1 MGARERFEKNSQQIM
16 DTYSALQD
24 QIFKAI
30 IDTLKDG
37 DYKHVDKD
45 DVVLWQAQQ
54 LQKLGKLN
62 RQTIELMSNVDG
74 LSKAAIEDLVKFNGM
89 QIKEEVDSE
98 IQNISNA
105 PAPAN
110 SDVGTILNGIV
121 NQTWTNLQN
130 NVNETLVTRNYGAS
144 SVTRTYRRILT
155 ESTAAT
161 VSGLMTHQDAVESA
175 IYRAVDRG
183 LPTKLVDK
191 AGHNWS
197 LEGYTRSV
205 LRTTVNQTYNSV
217 RLKRMKEFGMNLALM
232 SSHPNSRS
240 ACAYIQGHVVNLVP
254 PEDPAY
260 NDEYDSI
267 YNHGYGEP
275 AGTQGVNCRHRLFPY
290 VPGVSVNHQ
299 PQYDPEE
306 AIKNGKL
313 VQKQRARERAIRDA
327 KHRLKAAEELGD
339 VEMQNKAKT
348 LIRARQ
354 SKMRDFIKETN
365 AGHKTPI
372 LTRDYAR
379 EKAIG
384 THEKQKGYVNQY
396 RAKELTRLKKTY
408 GSHGFPKTT
417 QEYQRLLYNKNAGQA
432 MHAYVQARKKHTV
445 EPVVGYKDYIH
456 AKQRLDREVV
466 GTQTSTGQVIK
477 SYSDHTFD
485 RIFGVRKD
493 PKGKR
498 RIGVSI
504 DEMKELL
511 QSNRY
516 VETPKRHSTKYKSNQ
531 GYVAVNNQGKI
542 ITLVPRKDR

>member
-24 QIFKAI
+24 QIFKVI

-62 RQTIELMSNVDG
+62 RQTIELMSNADG

-89 QIKEEVDSE
+89 QIKDEVDNE
-98 IQNISNA
+98 IQNVSNT
-105 PAPAN
+105 PAPVS

-144 SVTRTYRRILT
+144 SVTKTYRRILT

-183 LPTKLVDK
+183 LPTKLIDK

-232 SSHPNSRS
+232 SSHPNSRP

-339 VEMQNKAKT
+339 EKMQESAKT
-348 LIRARQ
+348 LLRARQ
-354 SKMRDFIKETN
+354 AKMREFIETTN
-365 AGHKTPI
+365 HGYKTPI
-372 LTRDYAR
+372 LTRDYDR
-379 EKAIG
+379 EKVVKANQEFGNSRPLARQRSRMNIDKQNRHIPG
-384 THEKQKGYVNQY
+384 TQEYNNYKEKLKKRGYQQSYITVEPEELDNLVRSHLNPKKILRQSQYIDVGTVVGHYRTKGIDIQT
-396 RAKELTRLKKTY
+396 TRLKVMQSKTGY
-408 GSHGFPKTT
+408 HAVPMKPK
-417 QEYQRLLYNKNAGQA
+417 EMLERENK
-432 MHAYVQARKKHTV
+432 RK
-445 EPVVGYKDYIH
+445 
-456 AKQRLDREVV
+456 
-466 GTQTSTGQVIK
+466 
-477 SYSDHTFD
+477 
-485 RIFGVRKD
+485 
-493 PKGKR
+493 
-498 RIGVSI
+498 
-504 DEMKELL
+504 
-511 QSNRY
+511 N
-516 VETPKRHSTKYKSNQ
+516 
-531 GYVAVNNQGKI
+531 
-542 ITLVPRKDR
+542 

>member
-24 QIFKAI
+24 QIFKVI

-62 RQTIELMSNVDG
+62 RQTIELMSNADG

-89 QIKEEVDSE
+89 QIKDEVDSE

-144 SVTRTYRRILT
+144 SVTRTYIRILT

-183 LPTKLVDK
+183 LPTKLIDK

-232 SSHPNSRS
+232 SSHPNSRP

-396 RAKELTRLKKTY
+396 RAKELIRLKKTY

-417 QEYQRLLYNKNAGQA
+417 QEYQRLLYNKNTGQA

-504 DEMKELL
+504 HEMKELL

>member
-24 QIFKAI
+24 QIFKVI
-30 IDTLKDG
+30 IDTLKDS

-62 RQTIELMSNVDG
+62 RQTIELMSNADG

-89 QIKEEVDSE
+89 QIKDEVDSE

-232 SSHPNSRS
+232 SSHPNSRP

-254 PEDPAY
+254 PESPEYDD
-260 NDEYDSI
+260 NYDSI

-275 AGTQGVNCRHRLFPY
+275 AGTQGINCRHRLFPY

-339 VEMQNKAKT
+339 VDMINKSRT
-348 LIRARQ
+348 LLRARQ
-354 SKMRDFIKETN
+354 AKMREFIKKTN
-365 AGHKTPI
+365 HDNKKVI
-372 LTRDYAR
+372 LTRDYSR

-384 THEKQKGYVNQY
+384 PHDKQLNYINQH
-396 RAKELTRLKKTY
+396 RAKELSRLKKTY
-408 GSHGFPKTT
+408 GSHGFPKTS
-417 QEYQRLLYNKNAGQA
+417 QEYQRLLYNKDTGQA

-445 EPVVGYKDYIH
+445 EPVVKYTDYIK
-456 AKQRLDREVV
+456 AKKRLDNEIV
-466 GTQTSTGQVIK
+466 GSKTSTGQVIR

-493 PKGKR
+493 PGGKK
-498 RIGVSI
+498 RIGVSV
-504 DEMKELL
+504 DEIKQTLKSSRTL
-511 QSNRY
+511 FSQ
-516 VETPKRHSTKYKSNQ
+516 KRHSLTYVSSN
-531 GYVAVNNQGKI
+531 VRVIVNEKGNI
-542 ITLVPRKDR
+542 VTVVPRKEK

>member
-62 RQTIELMSNVDG
+62 RQTIELMSNADG

-89 QIKEEVDSE
+89 QIKDEVDSE

-191 AGHNWS
+191 AGHNW
-197 LEGYTRSV
+197 
-205 LRTTVNQTYNSV
+205 
-217 RLKRMKEFGMNLALM
+217 F
-232 SSHPNSRS
+232 
-240 ACAYIQGHVVNLVP
+240 
-254 PEDPAY
+254 
-260 NDEYDSI
+260 
-267 YNHGYGEP
+267 
-275 AGTQGVNCRHRLFPY
+275 
-290 VPGVSVNHQ
+290 
-299 PQYDPEE
+299 
-306 AIKNGKL
+306 
-313 VQKQRARERAIRDA
+313 
-327 KHRLKAAEELGD
+327 
-339 VEMQNKAKT
+339 
-348 LIRARQ
+348 
-354 SKMRDFIKETN
+354 
-365 AGHKTPI
+365 
-372 LTRDYAR
+372 
-379 EKAIG
+379 
-384 THEKQKGYVNQY
+384 
-396 RAKELTRLKKTY
+396 
-408 GSHGFPKTT
+408 
-417 QEYQRLLYNKNAGQA
+417 
-432 MHAYVQARKKHTV
+432 
-445 EPVVGYKDYIH
+445 
-456 AKQRLDREVV
+456 
-466 GTQTSTGQVIK
+466 
-477 SYSDHTFD
+477 
-485 RIFGVRKD
+485 
-493 PKGKR
+493 
-498 RIGVSI
+498 
-504 DEMKELL
+504 
-511 QSNRY
+511 
-516 VETPKRHSTKYKSNQ
+516 
-531 GYVAVNNQGKI
+531 
-542 ITLVPRKDR
+542 

>member
-24 QIFKAI
+24 QIFKVI

-62 RQTIELMSNVDG
+62 RQTIELMSNADG

-89 QIKEEVDSE
+89 QIKDEVDSE
-98 IQNISNA
+98 IQNISNV
-105 PAPAN
+105 PAPVS
-110 SDVGTILNGIV
+110 SDVGNILNSIV

-183 LPTKLVDK
+183 LPTKLIDK

-197 LEGYTRSV
+197 LEGYTKSV

-232 SSHPNSRS
+232 SSHPNSRP

-254 PEDPAY
+254 PESPEYDD
-260 NDEYDSI
+260 NYDSI

-275 AGTQGVNCRHRLFPY
+275 AGTQGINCRHRLFPY

-417 QEYQRLLYNKNAGQA
+417 QEYQRLLYNKSTGQA
-432 MHAYVQARKKHTV
+432 MYAYVQARKQHTV
-445 EPVVGYKDYIH
+445 EPVVKYTDYIRI
-456 AKQRLDREVV
+456 KNRLDNEVV
-466 GTQTSTGQVIK
+466 GMTTSTGQVIK
-477 SYSDHTFD
+477 SCSDHTFD

-493 PKGKR
+493 PHGKR

-504 DEMKELL
+504 DEIKQML

-516 VETPKRHSTKYKSNQ
+516 LETPKRHSIKYISNQ
-531 GYVAVNNQGKI
+531 GYVVVNNQGKI
-542 ITLVPRKDR
+542 ITLVPRKDH

>member
-24 QIFKAI
+24 QIFKVI
-30 IDTLKDG
+30 IDTLKDS

-62 RQTIELMSNVDG
+62 RQTIELMSNADG

-89 QIKEEVDSE
+89 QIKDEVDSE

-232 SSHPNSRS
+232 SSHPNSRP

-396 RAKELTRLKKTY
+396 RAKELIRLKKTY

-417 QEYQRLLYNKNAGQA
+417 QEYQRLLYNKNTGQA

>member
-1 MGARERFEKNSQQIM
+1 M
-16 DTYSALQD
+16 
-24 QIFKAI
+24 
-30 IDTLKDG
+30 
-37 DYKHVDKD
+37 
-45 DVVLWQAQQ
+45 
-54 LQKLGKLN
+54 
-62 RQTIELMSNVDG
+62 
-74 LSKAAIEDLVKFNGM
+74 
-89 QIKEEVDSE
+89 
-98 IQNISNA
+98 
-105 PAPAN
+105 
-110 SDVGTILNGIV
+110 
-121 NQTWTNLQN
+121 QN

-232 SSHPNSRS
+232 SSHPNSRP

-417 QEYQRLLYNKNAGQA
+417 QEYQRLLYNKNTGQA

-456 AKQRLDREVV
+456 AKQRLDIEVV

-504 DEMKELL
+504 DEMKEML

>member
-62 RQTIELMSNVDG
+62 RQTIELMSNADG

-89 QIKEEVDSE
+89 QIKDEVDSE

-232 SSHPNSRS
+232 SSHPNSRP

-254 PEDPAY
+254 PEAPDY
-260 NDEYDSI
+260 DDKYDSI

-275 AGTQGVNCRHRLFPY
+275 AGTQGINCRHRLFPY

-327 KHRLKAAEELGD
+327 KHRL
-339 VEMQNKAKT
+339 
-348 LIRARQ
+348 
-354 SKMRDFIKETN
+354 
-365 AGHKTPI
+365 
-372 LTRDYAR
+372 
-379 EKAIG
+379 
-384 THEKQKGYVNQY
+384 
-396 RAKELTRLKKTY
+396 
-408 GSHGFPKTT
+408 
-417 QEYQRLLYNKNAGQA
+417 
-432 MHAYVQARKKHTV
+432 
-445 EPVVGYKDYIH
+445 
-456 AKQRLDREVV
+456 
-466 GTQTSTGQVIK
+466 
-477 SYSDHTFD
+477 
-485 RIFGVRKD
+485 
-493 PKGKR
+493 
-498 RIGVSI
+498 
-504 DEMKELL
+504 
-511 QSNRY
+511 
-516 VETPKRHSTKYKSNQ
+516 
-531 GYVAVNNQGKI
+531 
-542 ITLVPRKDR
+542 